1 MKVEDMPL
9 VTVITP
15 CYNDGSYILACVK
28 SVQDSD
34 YSRIEHII
42 VDDGSDAK
50 TKTILSQINY
60 PNVKVIYQNNKGV
73 CEARNVAIRQ
83 AQGKFIL
90 PVDGDDKIGPHYIS
104 QAVRMFNENSNV
116 RLVTSEICQKFDR
129 SNDKLIVSE
138 NIDIGTLL
146 SRNLMHISTL
156 FRREDALNVGCFDED
171 FRIGLEDWAF
181 WVSLLELGGIV
192 GIVPGTNTYYRVKKF
207 HRNNSF
213 SSETQR
219 MLVKLIWT
227 KHKTLYSQYYA
238 DPYETD
244 AYISLK
250 QLENMSLFKMA
261 ILRMRQWIR
270 KSIL

>member
-73 CEARNVAIRQ
+73 CEAR
-83 AQGKFIL
+83 
-90 PVDGDDKIGPHYIS
+90 
-104 QAVRMFNENSNV
+104 
-116 RLVTSEICQKFDR
+116 VTSEICQKFDR